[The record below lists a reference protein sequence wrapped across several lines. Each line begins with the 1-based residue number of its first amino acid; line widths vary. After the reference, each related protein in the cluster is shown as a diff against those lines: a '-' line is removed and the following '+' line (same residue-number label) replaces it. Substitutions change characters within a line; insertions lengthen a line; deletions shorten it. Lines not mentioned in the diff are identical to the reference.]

1 MATSVTQDVI
11 ELDERKLRTSSVGKS
26 SSPNTGQSKFLDYLR
41 ASRGKQTPPNN
52 GQNISPRRTR
62 ASTGSLR
69 EMVNTARHST
79 GKASSPKSGESLDP
93 HYLRASSGSCH
104 DFCKYGRKHEVEP
117 KARRP
122 FPKRAIKLPS
132 ERENPTIVVVSAD
145 ERKMTAVVKVKPKP
159 SPVSKALS
167 TDSPSVI
174 KQEVSSLSNKV
185 KMSSKQASSNEKEIA
200 KDGKKIVSA
209 KKAPVKP
216 KTTTSKP
223 STSLRTSGGL
233 NSRKD
238 SEIKGAKKTGT
249 SIAALKKVVAT
260 PKASLFPKPSYNGA
274 VILNVKKHKS
284 PKSSS
289 PLKDQNRVR
298 KTEPNQSNNE
308 KVSEKTLHV
317 IKVETENEVLECAQN
332 GSTLHSPLSP
342 ELSLAK
348 SSSLPKSP
356 ALSSHEEEDQEE
368 SEYTDSKVDEADE
381 SISQSTETVN
391 LNKVETPEG
400 NGKRTPGKGRKVG
413 ISGDKDSS
421 AAKQKFRKGKVVE
434 VKSENDGPRRLRFRR
449 GRVLGQN
456 PDTKSDVVKRSFAKK
471 EVEGDTNGT
480 LPGLKGN
487 NKRTPGKGKA
497 GISVDCEPSKLKFRR
512 GKVVD
517 PQSENGTPR
526 RLRFR
531 RGLVLGRSQDS
542 KPDVGKTGSKRRGT
556 EGDANGTEPGSEK
569 VVLRHQDVQGKKD
582 AQGLFN
588 NVIEETASKLVE
600 SRKSKVK
607 ALVGAFETVISL
619 QESKPLTQTV
629 P

>member
-145 ERKMTAVVKVKPKP
+145 ERKMTAVVKVKPKPKP

-317 IKVETENEVLECAQN
+317 IKVETENEVLE
-332 GSTLHSPLSP
+332 S
-342 ELSLAK
+342 
-348 SSSLPKSP
+348 
-356 ALSSHEEEDQEE
+356 LSSHEEEDQEE
-368 SEYTDSKVDEADE
+368 SEYTDSKVDETDE
-381 SISQSTETVN
+381 SISESTETVN

-400 NGKRTPGKGRKVG
+400 NGKRTPGKGRKWAQIQAG
-413 ISGDKDSS
+413 KSLG
-421 AAKQKFRKGKVVE
+421 AKPRYQIRCRK
-434 VKSENDGPRRLRFRR
+434 
-449 GRVLGQN
+449 
-456 PDTKSDVVKRSFAKK
+456 KK
-471 EVEGDTNGT
+471 LCKERVEGDTNGT

-487 NKRTPGKGKA
+487 NKRTPGKGKV

-619 QESKPLTQTV
+619 QESKPSTQTV

>member
-11 ELDERKLRTSSVGKS
+11 EPDERKLRTSSVGKS

-41 ASRGKQTPPNN
+41 ASRGKEMPPNN
-52 GQNISPRRTR
+52 GQNISPRHTR

-104 DFCKYGRKHEVEP
+104 DFCKYGRKHEVEL
-117 KARRP
+117 KARRL

-132 ERENPTIVVVSAD
+132 ERENPTIVVVSA

-167 TDSPSVI
+167 ADSPSVI

-216 KTTTSKP
+216 KATMSKP
-223 STSLRTSGGL
+223 STSPGTSGGL

-368 SEYTDSKVDEADE
+368 SEYTDSKVDETDE
-381 SISQSTETVN
+381 SISESTETVN

-421 AAKQKFRKGKVVE
+421 AAKQKFRRGKVVE

-487 NKRTPGKGKA
+487 NKRTPGKGKV

-512 GKVVD
+512 GMVVD

-542 KPDVGKTGSKRRGT
+542 KSDVGKTGSKRRGT
-556 EGDANGTEPGSEK
+556 ESDANGTEPGSEK

-619 QESKPLTQTV
+619 QESKPSTQTV